1 MTKPVQT
8 SAPPSRRQLK
18 ACAPFGLELRQDA
31 PRPIP
36 GAGPAAETIRTSLGR
51 GQIAFVS
58 GPSGSGK
65 STALRA
71 LAEQLR
77 ARDQRVIVHTG
88 TAPPDRALI
97 DIFGLDVTPDR
108 TLRLLASF
116 GLAEPALMARAV
128 GELSEGQRHRAQLA
142 RTFFD
147 AMQTRTSWV
156 LVDEFAS
163 VLDRVTAMGLGATI
177 RRAAR
182 HAKIRLVCASAH
194 DDLLATLRPDLTI
207 AFGLD
212 DSWRVVMPAEQSCP
226 GLNITIEPG
235 TQADMDALLPHH
247 YIAGRPATRVGFLRA
262 VDKTYNNLA
271 GVLVISMP
279 TLCGVWRQ
287 QAWPGRYA
295 GRDRKSATRRINTE
309 LRCISRVIIDPRY
322 RGLGLA
328 TRLVRTYLDHPLT
341 PATEAVAAMGRF
353 CPFFE
358 RAGMTA
364 YRVPMHAADARLA
377 DAIEA
382 ARFEPWMLADPGR
395 AQTLLAHPLVAAELY
410 RWARARR
417 LVEQSDQTLCRM
429 AGARLSIESMAY
441 AAVTP
446 PNTIA
451 PSAHHPGGGIDER
464 QEQTRFE

>member
-1 MTKPVQT
+1 MSKPIQT
-8 SAPPSRRQLK
+8 SAPPSARQVR
-18 ACAPFGLELRQDA
+18 ACAPFGLELT
-31 PRPIP
+31 P
-36 GAGPAAETIRTSLGR
+36 GAPPPVPGAKPTADHIRTTLTR
-51 GQIAFVS
+51 GQIAFVT

-65 STALRA
+65 STALRT

-77 ARDQRVIVHTG
+77 DREQRVIVHTDSI
-88 TAPPDRALI
+88 APDTRLI
-97 DIFGLDVTPDR
+97 DLFGQEVTPIE
-108 TLRLLASF
+108 TLRRLASF
-116 GLAEPALMARAV
+116 GLAEPALMARTV
-128 GELSEGQRHRAQLA
+128 SELSEGQRHRAQLA

-147 AMQTRTSWV
+147 ARRTHTKWV
-156 LVDEFAS
+156 LIDEFAA
-163 VLDRVTAMGLGATI
+163 VLDRVTAMGLAATI
-177 RRAAR
+177 RRQVHKAGL
-182 HAKIRLVCASAH
+182 RLVCACAH
-194 DDLLATLRPDLTI
+194 DDLQASLEPSLTI
-207 AFGLD
+207 GFGLD
-212 DSWRVVMPAEQSCP
+212 DSWRVLEPTDGT
-226 GLNITIEPG
+226 GLKITIEPG

-262 VDKTYNNLA
+262 YDETFDNLA
-271 GVLVISMP
+271 GVLVVSMP
-279 TLCGVWRQ
+279 TLCGVWRS

-341 PATEAVAAMGRF
+341 PATEAVAAMGRI

-395 AQTLLAHPLVAAELY
+395 AQGLLAHPLVAAELY

-417 LVEQSDQTLCRM
+417 IVEQSDQTLCRM

-441 AAVTP
+441 GAVTP
-446 PNTIA
+446 PNTTA
-451 PSAHHPGGGIDER
+451 PHTAQGPRGGIDER
-464 QEQTRFE
+464 QEQDRFE